1 MTDPHLHG
9 HALIAL
15 GLTAMLAATPPE
27 LPELQ
32 RPAPAP
38 AFVAIQPFDEQLV
51 ALPTDEADT
60 GTSAA
65 AATTAAPPDPASGLF
80 AA

>member
-1 MTDPHLHG
+1 MTDPRLQG
-9 HALIAL
+9 HALVAL

-27 LPELQ
+27 PAEW
-32 RPAPAP
+32 RASAPAP

-51 ALPTDEADT
+51 AVPMDIPDT
-60 GTSAA
+60 T
-65 AATTAAPPDPASGLF
+65 TTAAPPDPSSGLF